1 MHFKLFWAILDHVF
15 GTLGWFIYLFFI
27 YIPYLGGG
35 GESMEISILF
45 FNPSLRVLL

>member
-1 MHFKLFWAILDHVF
+1 MFLAPK
-15 GTLGWFIYLFFI
+15 GGWFIYLFFI
-27 YIPYLGGG
+27 YIPYSIPQGG